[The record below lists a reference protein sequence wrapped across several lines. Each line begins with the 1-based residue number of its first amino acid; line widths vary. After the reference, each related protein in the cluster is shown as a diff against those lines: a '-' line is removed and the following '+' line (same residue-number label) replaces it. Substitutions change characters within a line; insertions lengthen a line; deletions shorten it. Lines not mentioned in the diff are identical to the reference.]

1 MLRRPPRS
9 TRTDPLFPYT
19 TLFRSLVEEASGGID
34 QPASTKC
41 PILGSGGGFGKFAP
55 MATCVDFTR
64 RYLLFLHRT
73 ALPVGQLR
81 VKAHR
86 SCRSL
91 RSLPPHAEAR
101 PPVRRRVSG
110 IVPPGC
116 SPGSAGW

>member
-1 MLRRPPRS
+1 MRISDWSSDVCSSDLVVDS
-9 TRTDPLFPYT
+9 GSGQAL
-19 TLFRSLVEEASGGID
+19 LVEESSGGID

-110 IVPPGC
+110 IVPP
-116 SPGSAGW
+116 